1 MEPIVDELSEKYQ
14 NDIDFK
20 IMDINSREG
29 QKEASQYGVSY
40 VPTFIFQKTDGEIKD
55 KIVGSIGRDVLEN
68 KIIELKK
75 D

>member
-1 MEPIVDELSEKYQ
+1 MEPIVDELSKKYQ
-14 NDIDFK
+14 DDIDFK
-20 IMDINSREG
+20 IMDINSEG
-29 QKEASQYGVSY
+29 TSKYGVSY

-55 KIVGSIGRDVLEN
+55 KIVGSTGREALEN

>member
-14 NDIDFK
+14 DDIDFK
-20 IMDINSREG
+20 IMDISSEG
-29 QKEASQYGVSY
+29 TSKYGVSY
-40 VPTFIFQKTDGEIKD
+40 VPAFIFQKTDGEIKD

>member
-1 MEPIVDELSEKYQ
+1 MEPIVDELREKYQ
-14 NDIDFK
+14 EEIDFK
-20 IMDINSREG
+20 IIGINSQEG
-29 QKEASQYGVSY
+29 QEESSRYGVSF

-55 KIVGSIGRDVLEN
+55 KIVGSIGRETFEN